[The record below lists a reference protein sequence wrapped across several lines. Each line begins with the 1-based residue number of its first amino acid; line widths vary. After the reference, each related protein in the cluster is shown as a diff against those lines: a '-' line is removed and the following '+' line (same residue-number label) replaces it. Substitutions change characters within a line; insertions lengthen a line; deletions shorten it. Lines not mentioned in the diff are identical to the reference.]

1 MSFERGRQTRNPSR
15 SNARFK
21 LSCPFK
27 VLNYKMDFDVYEQLK
42 LAEFHKEKLS
52 NTKLAKMVGLKVER
66 QTKDDEA
73 YDRAYE
79 ARQLS
84 GAVSRKKKIAV
95 DAIANVA
102 NGIFP

>member
-1 MSFERGRQTRNPSR
+1 
-15 SNARFK
+15 
-21 LSCPFK
+21 
-27 VLNYKMDFDVYEQLK
+27 
-42 LAEFHKEKLS
+42 
-52 NTKLAKMVGLKVER
+52 MVGLKVER

>member
-1 MSFERGRQTRNPSR
+1 MSFERGRQIRNPRR

-27 VLNYKMDFDVYEQLK
+27 VANYKMAFDVYEQLK

-52 NTKLAKMVGLKVER
+52 NTKLAKIVDLKVES
-66 QTKDDEA
+66 QTKDEA

-79 ARQLS
+79 ARQIS
-84 GAVSRKKKIAV
+84 GAVSRKKKIAT

>member
-1 MSFERGRQTRNPSR
+1 
-15 SNARFK
+15 
-21 LSCPFK
+21 
-27 VLNYKMDFDVYEQLK
+27 
-42 LAEFHKEKLS
+42 
-52 NTKLAKMVGLKVER
+52 MVGLKVDR

-84 GAVSRKKKIAV
+84 GGVSRKKKIAV
-95 DAIANVA
+95 DAIANVS